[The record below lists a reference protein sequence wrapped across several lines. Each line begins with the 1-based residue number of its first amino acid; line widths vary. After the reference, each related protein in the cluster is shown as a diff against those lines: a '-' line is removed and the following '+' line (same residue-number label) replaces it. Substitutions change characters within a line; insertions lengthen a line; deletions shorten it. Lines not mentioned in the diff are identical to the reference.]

1 MEDKYTILRSI
12 LLEDEDE
19 EFANDMSEWPDE
31 FLGFTDNLSDWA
43 YAFADIDD
51 LDEGVIPF
59 YFAPNSDELSDE
71 YFPYVF
77 AEKLLQP
84 HFKQQISELMDSCF
98 EIESISESE
107 IESIMTKLGV
117 TKRPRNWS

>member
-77 AEKLLQP
+77 AE
-84 HFKQQISELMDSCF
+84 QISELMDSCF